1 MHYPSKKRRR
11 LIRGLYTNDMDCSCN
26 ENATIRHAYNC
37 WHRMIERCHNPK
49 YQETCSTYIG
59 CSICDEWKNFS
70 NFFEWY
76 KVNHKDGCELDKD
89 ILVKGNKVYSPETCC
104 FVPQEIN
111 KLIIQRNKKRGKLP
125 IGVYE
130 PKKGVFLAQMH
141 KNGKTVAIG
150 TFHNANDAFLAYKQ
164 KKELYVKEVAKEY
177 YDKGVISHNI
187 YLALLNFDININD

>member
-1 MHYPSKKRRR
+1 MLEIQQEKIMHYPSKKRRR

-76 KVNHKDGCELDKD
+76 KVNYKDGCELDKD

-111 KLIIQRNKKRGKLP
+111 KILLKGQKKRGYPCCYLQLYAQHLRGLP
-125 IGVYE
+125 SGYAV
-130 PKKGVFLAQMH
+130 
-141 KNGKTVAIG
+141 
-150 TFHNANDAFLAYKQ
+150 
-164 KKELYVKEVAKEY
+164 
-177 YDKGVISHNI
+177 
-187 YLALLNFDININD
+187 